1 MHKRIWVAILLAAFL
16 TGCAT
21 TKKGQDIQLQQLQGR
36 ISSLEAE
43 LQKKEQEISNL
54 EAELNMGQ
62 GSSSRKITGG
72 PDTQVTQLS
81 IRQIQKAL
89 RNAGLYKGTIDGKM
103 GSQTTQSI
111 REFQKANGLKADGI
125 VGKRTADKLS
135 SYLLE

>member
-1 MHKRIWVAILLAAFL
+1 MYRRIWVAILLAVFL

-21 TKKGQDIQLQQLQGR
+21 TRRGQDVQLQQLQSR

-54 EAELNMGQ
+54 EAELNIGQ
-62 GSSSRKITGG
+62 GSSSRRITGG
-72 PDTQVTQLS
+72 QDTQVTQLS

-89 RNAGLYKGTIDGKM
+89 KNAGLYKGTIDGKM
-103 GSQTTQSI
+103 GLQTK
-111 REFQKANGLKADGI
+111 EAVKAFQKTNGLKADGI

-135 SYLLE
+135 SYLP